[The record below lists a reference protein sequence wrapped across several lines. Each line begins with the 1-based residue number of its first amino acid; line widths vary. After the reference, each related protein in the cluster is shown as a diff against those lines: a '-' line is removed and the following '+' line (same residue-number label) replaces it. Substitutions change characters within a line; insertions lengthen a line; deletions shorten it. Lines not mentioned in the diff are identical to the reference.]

1 MAGETELMDYDE
13 DKIRYEEEWEL
24 DEGVHALLD
33 DQRKRESSACSEKV
47 KANNR
52 TMQIWPIYRSREH
65 VPSRRTG
72 MNSANV
78 LIRHRNSLAR

>member
-24 DEGVHALLD
+24 EEGVHALLD

-72 MNSANV
+72 MQ
-78 LIRHRNSLAR
+78 